1 MQTRASSTTP
11 QAEYSD
17 ASPWPKRLRRD
28 EASTYLATVHGIK
41 LARQTLARMAY
52 QGTGPAYSLLNRIP
66 YYETDALDRF
76 AEERLTPPAASTA
89 AHKGRGQAGARRR
102 VAA

>member
-1 MQTRASSTTP
+1 MELQPDFTASS
-11 QAEYSD
+11 
-17 ASPWPKRLRRD
+17 WPKRLRRD
-28 EASTYLATVHGIK
+28 EASNYLAVVHGIK

-66 YYETDALDRF
+66 YYETEALDRF
-76 AEERLTPPAASTA
+76 AGERLTPPAASTA
-89 AHKGRGQAGARRR
+89 AHKVAREAARRASGRRR